1 MPIVHTVSSDH
12 SVNRFNFRFFILI
25 FLAVTLVFSSGL
37 MLLSSSASATK
48 GSYLGGNGKIAFE
61 AIPVGEQYSEIY
73 TMNPDGSGIIR
84 LTSNGVG
91 NSNPCWFPDGSK
103 IAFSQ
108 YNPTAKTSAI
118 WVMNADGSNQKQ
130 LTTPTEDNYDGDPA
144 WSPDGNKIAFIRQ
157 YVGGARFVYYLYVMG
172 ADGSNP
178 TRLLP
183 NEDEVYHPSWSPD
196 GTKLVVGVDPDL
208 AIVNPNSGTV
218 TAKTSFGGL
227 EFSAEDPCWSPDGSR
242 ITFTR
247 VDYSTGHKEVCV
259 IKGDLTGTPTLLVEN
274 GGEPNWSPDGGKIV
288 FSRVPYSIWIMNPN
302 GSGASDLTPT
312 MPGAEDPDYQ
322 RQPREPVGGVLVPTN
337 KLEILTPYLTLA
349 GLVTVISTVVVLKRR
364 SPS

>member
-1 MPIVHTVSSDH
+1 MKRSRQLLPPA
-12 SVNRFNFRFFILI
+12 FL
-25 FLAVTLVFSSGL
+25 LAV
-37 MLLSSSASATK
+37 MILSVSPAILPSTSATK
-48 GSYLGGNGKIAFE
+48 GSYSGGNGKIAFE
-61 AIPVGEQYSEIY
+61 AVPAGEQYSEIY
-73 TMNPDGSGIIR
+73 VMNPGGSGITR

-91 NSNPCWFPDGSK
+91 SSDPCWSPDGLK
-103 IAFSQ
+103 IVFSQ

-196 GTKLVVGVDPDL
+196 GTKLLVVIDPDL
-208 AIVNPNSGTV
+208 ALVNPNSGTV

-227 EFSAEDPCWSPDGSR
+227 DFSADDPCWSPDGSR

-247 VDYSTGHKEVCV
+247 EYHSTGNREVCV
-259 IKGDLTGTPTLLVEN
+259 INGDLTGTLTVLIVN
-274 GGEPNWSPDGGKIV
+274 GGEPNWSPDGTKIV
-288 FSRVPYSIWIMNPN
+288 FARTPHSIWIMNPD

-322 RQPREPVGGVLVPTN
+322 RLPGRPVGGVVSPTN
-337 KLEILTPYLTLA
+337 KLEILTPYLALA
-349 GLVTVISTVVVLKRR
+349 GLVIAVSVVVVVKRR
-364 SPS
+364 RY